1 MRRLACEST
10 GSLNQ
15 GTFEPGNHSAL
26 ARPTQARD
34 KPQDTPM
41 DSNDLSA
48 SQVVGILAM
57 ASPVQCRSTH
67 AGESAVRT
75 GPMKQADP
83 RRTPRSHC
91 VPQ

>member
-34 KPQDTPM
+34 KPL
-41 DSNDLSA
+41 DSNDLSD
-48 SQVVGILAM
+48 SW
-57 ASPVQCRSTH
+57 
-67 AGESAVRT
+67 AVSREPT
-75 GPMKQADP
+75 
-83 RRTPRSHC
+83 SIC
-91 VPQ
+91 S

>member
-34 KPQDTPM
+34 KPLDTPL

-48 SQVVGILAM
+48 S
-57 ASPVQCRSTH
+57 
-67 AGESAVRT
+67 
-75 GPMKQADP
+75 
-83 RRTPRSHC
+83 
-91 VPQ
+91 